1 MTTTNPAL
9 DKAMKENFAEL
20 LAESFNDDMNIEGSV
35 VIGTIV
41 AIEKDAAIIDVG
53 LKSEGRVALKEFTP
67 PGQEPSINIG
77 DQVEVYVERLEDRNG
92 QALLSRDKA
101 RREESW
107 AALETAHQKQERV
120 TGIIFGKVKGGF
132 TVDLDGATAFLPG
145 SQVDIRPVRDL
156 GPLMDTPQPFQILKI
171 DRKRGNIVVSRRAVL
186 EESRAEARSELVS
199 NLAEG
204 RVLTGIIKNLTEYG
218 AFVDLGG
225 VDGLLHVTD
234 IAWRR
239 INHPSEVLS
248 VGESVEVQVIRFNSE
263 TQRISLGMKQLQDDP
278 WETAKSQFTV
288 GTTAKGRVT
297 NITDYGAFIELAD
310 GIEGLVHVS
319 EMSWTK
325 KNVHPGKIVSTSQE
339 VDVKVLDVDLEKRRI
354 SLGIKQC
361 AANPWQEFADKFK
374 AGSEIEGEVRN
385 ITEFGLFVGLNEEID
400 GLVHLSDISWDVQG
414 DEAIQDYKKGDKVK
428 TKLLEVDVEKE
439 RISLGIKQLTED
451 SVGETLANI
460 KKGDIVTCTISKVT
474 DGGLEVNV
482 ADNLNGFIRRSDLSR
497 DRDEQR
503 PERFAIGEKV
513 DAQVTTVDGKAR
525 KLSLSIKAR
534 EMTEEK
540 EAMASYGSSDSGAS
554 LGDILGAALAKRE
567 TPAKAKA
574 EKPKKAKA
582 EKADAEV
589 EAEAEAEAGA
599 EPPKKPAKK
608 AATKKAAPKKATAKK
623 ADKAED
629 ADDTSTEEAPAD
641 AKDAEAK

>member
-1 MTTTNPAL
+1 
-9 DKAMKENFAEL
+9 MKENFAEL

-107 AALETAHQKQERV
+107 AALEAAHKKQERV

-278 WETAKSQFTV
+278 WESAKSQFTV

-567 TPAKAKA
+567 TPAKEKA

-582 EKADAEV
+582 EKVDAEV
-589 EAEAEAEAGA
+589 ETEAEAEV
-599 EPPKKPAKK
+599 ETPKKPAKK